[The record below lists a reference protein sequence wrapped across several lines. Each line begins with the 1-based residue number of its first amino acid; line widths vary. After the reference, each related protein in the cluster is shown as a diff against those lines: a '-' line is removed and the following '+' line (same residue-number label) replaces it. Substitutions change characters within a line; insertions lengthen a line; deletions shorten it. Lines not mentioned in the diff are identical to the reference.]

1 MIIDRT
7 YFWGELR
14 MPFIA
19 VGSVTASAI
28 ETAQRAEL
36 DKYIAKYEPIL
47 LKKIFGDLYDT
58 YIAERGNEPWSAV
71 DALIVDSTAK
81 TSIIANYVYFHYW
94 NSKQYGVDDSGTYL
108 KTRESGTVVSNGCK
122 TIPAWNEMID
132 NIITLLVY
140 LSENMEDLVTENAD
154 FTNSEWGDFV
164 IDNGRSCHGRYLNE
178 FGL

>member
-19 VGSVTASAI
+19 VGSGTASTT

-94 NSKQYGVDDSGTYL
+94 NSKQYSVDDSGTYL
-108 KTRESGTVVSNGCK
+108 KTRESGVVVSNGRK

-140 LSENMEDLVTENAD
+140 LSENMEDLVTDDAD
-154 FTNSEWGDFV
+154 FTNSDWSDFV
-164 IDNGRSCHGRYLNE
+164 DNDGIGQYLNYL
-178 FGL
+178 GV